1 MKMIRY
7 ADDFVILV
15 HGTRDDARALRAEV
29 GRVLAPM
36 GLRLSADK
44 TRLTHIEEGFEF
56 LGWRIQR
63 RKKKGTRGTT
73 RVYTYPSK
81 KSLASII
88 DRIRILTRRT
98 AHRTLADLLRRLNPA
113 IRGWCAYFQHGV
125 SKRTFCYVDNFAFR
139 RILGWLYKRHPRLN
153 KHTVNRRFLPGWR
166 IRDDGIEFFRAC
178 RVPVTRYRYRG
189 TRIPSPRGGERHGIT
204 RVESRMRR
212 NAHVRFG
219 GRPAETH
226 PRKRGQGAAGRPYT
240 HVPTWSGFCCTAFV
254 TGPVRDGRIVGR
266 GHQHA
271 HGAPTTRPAPWS
283 RRSGRASTAT
293 AVISRAWST
302 TATTDPSHLSIAY
315 TGRLVDE
322 GTGRLGRKPWGPPT
336 QAPPPRPR
344 ASPLQARGPFWRDGP
359 WKDRDDPRDRH
370 RPMGEPAQPHPTPP
384 RQPRRPVTRR
394 RRTPLPSKPHH
405 RRRGTRH
412 GITNPPQN
420 PGRSSSQCP
429 DGRGSGPQRPRAG
442 PGPREASRTG
452 WTISTCFLPLMVRVR
467 LIRGHLG
474 GAGEVHPPGGLDGLV
489 GASHPPP
496 VGAVGDGRGRGVLP
510 GRVLERLVRT
520 GLVVLDRQRVVG
532 APGDDPLGGAHL
544 GAPWRRR

>member
-1 MKMIRY
+1 MCAATGAGAPPEPGGVVPRDVPAPRTLAVLSDLRRRVRSGRFTPERVRRRRIPKAGGKVRSLGIPTMADRIVQASLKLVLEPIFEADFHPSSYGFRPRRRAQDAIAEIHELTSRPADYEWVFEADIEACFDEIDHTALMGRVRERVGDKRILALIRGLSEAGVLSEDGAGREDPDRHPARGGISCLRCWPISPYPSRSRRPRCEWDALGPDWERAKHRRRGGAVMKMIR
-7 ADDFVILV
+7 LRGRLR
-15 HGTRDDARALRAEV
+15 HPRPRDAAASARALRAEV

-240 HVPTWSGFCCTAFV
+240 YIRTWVGFVYLATVLDCCYPRKSSAT
-254 TGPVRDGRIVGR
+254 
-266 GHQHA
+266 
-271 HGAPTTRPAPWS
+271 PW
-283 RRSGRASTAT
+283 
-293 AVISRAWST
+293 
-302 TATTDPSHLSIAY
+302 
-315 TGRLVDE
+315 
-322 GTGRLGRKPWGPPT
+322 
-336 QAPPPRPR
+336 PR
-344 ASPLQARGPFWRDGP
+344 A
-359 WKDRDDPRDRH
+359 
-370 RPMGEPAQPHPTPP
+370 
-384 RQPRRPVTRR
+384 
-394 RRTPLPSKPHH
+394 
-405 RRRGTRH
+405 
-412 GITNPPQN
+412 
-420 PGRSSSQCP
+420 
-429 DGRGSGPQRPRAG
+429 
-442 PGPREASRTG
+442 
-452 WTISTCFLPLMVRVR
+452 
-467 LIRGHLG
+467 
-474 GAGEVHPPGGLDGLV
+474 
-489 GASHPPP
+489 
-496 VGAVGDGRGRGVLP
+496 
-510 GRVLERLVRT
+510 
-520 GLVVLDRQRVVG
+520 
-532 APGDDPLGGAHL
+532 
-544 GAPWRRR
+544 